1 MNSETSRRHCTPGPN
16 NLSSLTPKRLIN
28 SQFTIIRKLTSSSG
42 LCDIYLS
49 FDPISNQ
56 QIVLK
61 VLKSQYNSFIN
72 NQSQTVIHEGQILN
86 SISHQNIIKVL
97 SDTFT
102 TTEIQGKKRKEI
114 TYIPMEFAPYGNL
127 LSLIQKSYSNNNSI
141 SENTCLFIF
150 KQIITAVNYLHS
162 NGICHRDIKLE
173 NILIGENYTIKLCD
187 FEYADCFIKD
197 NTLVKFKTKLGTER
211 YMAPEFHYLNT
222 EGSFYSGN
230 CVDIFSCGIV
240 LLAML
245 TGKMYFSTT
254 STSDFYYRM
263 YTEDKS
269 KFFSV
274 ISLPISTRSLDLI
287 AKTLEQD
294 FNLRPS
300 AQEILDSD
308 AFEGVDEMK
317 AQKELESILSV

>member
-1 MNSETSRRHCTPGPN
+1 MNSETSRRHSTPGQN
-16 NLSSLTPKRLIN
+16 YLSALTPKRLIN
-28 SQFTIIRKLTSSSG
+28 SQFTIIRKLTASTG
-42 LCDIYLS
+42 LCDLYLS

-61 VLKSQYNSFIN
+61 VLKSQFNTFIN
-72 NQSQTVIHEGQILN
+72 NQSEKVIHEGQILH
-86 SISHQNIIKVL
+86 SLSHQNIIKVL

-102 TTEIQGKKRKEI
+102 STEIQGKKRKEI
-114 TYIPMEFAPYGNL
+114 TYIPMEFAPYGDL
-127 LSLIQKSYSNNNSI
+127 LSLIQKAYTNNNNI

-150 KQIITAVNYLHS
+150 KQIITCVNYLHS
-162 NGICHRDIKLE
+162 NHICHRDIKLD

-187 FEYADCFIKD
+187 FEYADYYIKD
-197 NTLVKFKTKLGTER
+197 NIVVKFKTKLGTER

-222 EGSFYSGN
+222 EGSFYYGN

-254 STSDFYYRM
+254 SPSDYYYLI

-269 KFFSV
+269 KFFSL
-274 ISLPISTRSLDLI
+274 ISLPISTRSIDLI
-287 AKTLEQD
+287 EKMLEQD

-300 AQEILDSD
+300 AQDILDSD
-308 AFEGVDEMK
+308 VFEGVDEIK